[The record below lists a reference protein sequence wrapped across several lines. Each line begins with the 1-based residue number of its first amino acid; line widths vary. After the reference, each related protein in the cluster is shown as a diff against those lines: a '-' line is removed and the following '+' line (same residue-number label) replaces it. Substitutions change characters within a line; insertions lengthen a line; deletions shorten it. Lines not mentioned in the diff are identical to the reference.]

1 MLSLCSSVVSFV
13 FNVMYVVLIVS
24 FVMIS
29 FVCGRFGYYVICLI
43 GIGGNVCVVVSV
55 GRCVVS
61 VLYCFC
67 LIVLMNV
74 SVMCSCV
81 GGGCCVLWVIG
92 NVCSVL
98 CDVVLGISVMNV
110 WSWLLFMIC
119 VLLCVFWLLCWL
131 MVDVVVVGCVCFICW
146 LVVCVWVW
154 GLCCVW
160 ILDWWC
166 WLCVGGDSWFMWCVC
181 ICWVWG
187 LWLGWWLLLSLC
199 LYWLL
204 FIWVVVVWCC
214 WILLCWVWWCGIV
227 VVCCVVLWWIWCC
240 FLYMCSCW
248 LLMRM
253 WGRRL

>member
-1 MLSLCSSVVSFV
+1 MFLCDSWFLNSVSVLICMLMGCFGVLLCVGWLIVLCGSCVSVMCGWNGWWLVGMLSLYSSVVSFV
-13 FNVMYVVLIVS
+13 FSVMYVVLIVS

-146 LVVCVWVW
+146 LVVCV
-154 GLCCVW
+154 
-160 ILDWWC
+160 
-166 WLCVGGDSWFMWCVC
+166 
-181 ICWVWG
+181 
-187 LWLGWWLLLSLC
+187 
-199 LYWLL
+199 
-204 FIWVVVVWCC
+204 
-214 WILLCWVWWCGIV
+214 
-227 VVCCVVLWWIWCC
+227 
-240 FLYMCSCW
+240 
-248 LLMRM
+248 
-253 WGRRL
+253 